1 MQDKLLADLLSILK
15 NEYEK
20 YEKLQETADKKT
32 EALVENEI
40 DGLADIVEKEDEII
54 TNIEDLEESRN
65 NLVKKLLDLYE
76 VKEEE
81 INYSELTGYLP
92 DEWQDEFDPIRDDL
106 LESIENLHEKNE
118 ENRMLLNEA
127 VKLNKFSI
135 NMLQKVLEPVSGT
148 YNKDKNSEKKQGYN
162 IVDRKA

>member
-1 MQDKLLADLLSILK
+1 
-15 NEYEK
+15 
-20 YEKLQETADKKT
+20 
-32 EALVENEI
+32 
-40 DGLADIVEKEDEII
+40 
-54 TNIEDLEESRN
+54 LEESRN